1 MTQPEPIEEPTE
13 FDNLADLTR
22 KLLKV
27 PKSEV
32 DELRRRRESGDE
44 DELEEA

>member
-1 MTQPEPIEEPTE
+1 MEHFEDT
-13 FDNLADLTR
+13 FR

-32 DELRRRRESGDE
+32 DDLREKRRRLGFPNQARAFRSLIDEST
-44 DELEEA
+44 